1 MKLVMKNYQLSSF
14 VFLFLL
20 SVIFSDLFA
29 NGLPVS
35 STYCQNGT
43 VLLGGCVVNTTSQG
57 LYGSNYKLFGNIS
70 SGSSVGF

>member
-1 MKLVMKNYQLSSF
+1 MNNYHLRSF
-14 VFLFLL
+14 VFVFLL

-29 NGLPVS
+29 NDLPVS
-35 STYCQNGT
+35 STDCQNGI
-43 VLLGGCVVNTTSQG
+43 VPSGGCIVDTTSQG